1 MLTKVVRTE
10 AADIYVVD
18 EYLVLVLH
26 FINESELFNYLHK
39 AAIWH
44 YISLD
49 TLRYIL
55 YKVHKPGYVTFFCI
69 SSTPGP
75 HLINVSGEY

>member
-18 EYLVLVLH
+18 KYLVLVLH

-44 YISLD
+44 YVRQD
-49 TLRYIL
+49 TI
-55 YKVHKPGYVTFFCI
+55 
-69 SSTPGP
+69 
-75 HLINVSGEY
+75 